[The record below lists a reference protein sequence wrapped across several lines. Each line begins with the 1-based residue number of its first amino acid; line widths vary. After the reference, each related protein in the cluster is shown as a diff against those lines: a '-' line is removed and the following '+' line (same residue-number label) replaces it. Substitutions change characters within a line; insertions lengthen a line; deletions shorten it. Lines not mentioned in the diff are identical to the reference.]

1 MTRQFKCCLYSA
13 IWSHLITLTN
23 TSFVFNETF
32 CAIGYTNL
40 IISMKHEKYPF
51 THFFPNFEDK
61 SEHHYI
67 GGGMNLKSLIVLI
80 GPGCWSRSGWECDR
94 PWIWVVGISI
104 YRQLASQPPLYRSPH
119 LFLVHLCVIGAT
131 MCVECVCVR
140 VGLITASEY
149 RSGRRFFGSGTSASL
164 SGLIPEA
171 TRLLIN
177 FHENLSCWLISLS
190 FELWLSTI

>member
-1 MTRQFKCCLYSA
+1 MKL
-13 IWSHLITLTN
+13 
-23 TSFVFNETF
+23 FVPLGTQ
-32 CAIGYTNL
+32 IL
-40 IISMKHEKYPF
+40 LLQWSMKNIPLPI
-51 THFFPNFEDK
+51 FFPNFEDK
-61 SEHHYI
+61 VEHNYI
-67 GGGMNLKSLIVLI
+67 GGGMNLKYLIVLI
-80 GPGCWSRSGWECDR
+80 GPAGCWSRSGWECDR

-104 YRQLASQPPLYRSPH
+104 YRQLASQPPPYRSPH

-131 MCVECVCVR
+131 MCVQCVCVR